1 MPKPADKPAD
11 DRAGLIY
18 TALRRAIMEQ
28 ALEPGAKLP
37 EDTIGERFG
46 VSRTLVRR
54 ALARLAG
61 EGLVEM
67 RRNRGAAVARPSW
80 EEARDL
86 FDLRQGLERLVMER
100 LAGHLTPE
108 QAARLTR
115 HVDQEEAA
123 RGANEPLSIRL
134 AGEFHILLAEM
145 AGNVHLARYVGEV
158 TSRSGLILAV
168 YGRPHSSEC
177 AVSEHRAVIA
187 ALVAGD
193 ARAATEVMDRHLHG
207 VAERA
212 LIQKQP
218 PERRALRE
226 VLDSF
231 AGSTRA
237 PRSRR
242 G

>member
-1 MPKPADKPAD
+1 MQASSPAMSKTPEKPAE

-18 TALRRAIMEQ
+18 SALRQAIMEQ

-100 LAGHLTPE
+100 LAGHLTAE
-108 QAARLTR
+108 RTARLKR

-145 AGNVHLARYVGEV
+145 TGNAHLARYVGEV

-177 AVSEHRAVIA
+177 AVSEHRAIIA
-187 ALVAGD
+187 ALEAGD
-193 ARAATEVMDRHLHG
+193 AKAASEMMQRHLHG
-207 VAERA
+207 V
-212 LIQKQP
+212 
-218 PERRALRE
+218 
-226 VLDSF
+226 
-231 AGSTRA
+231 
-237 PRSRR
+237 
-242 G
+242 